1 MNENS
6 KIKAVAFCALAAA
19 SITSWPAFAAP
30 TTLVCQW
37 DAVGHNSQIPFKVT
51 LDEANR
57 TVTEEGHFPASAK
70 FTHTTITFH
79 GHMDEGTI
87 DRLTGKL
94 SARQCAGAADCSN
107 WVMAACHK
115 GAAQF

>member
-1 MNENS
+1 MNENG
-6 KIKAVAFCALAAA
+6 KIKAVAVCALAAA
-19 SITSWPAFAAP
+19 SITSWPAFAAA

-37 DAVGHNSQIPFKVT
+37 DAVGSATKIPFKVT

-57 TVTEEGHFPASAK
+57 MVTMESHFPASAK

-94 SARQCAGAADCSN
+94 SFRQCKGAADCSN
-107 WVMAACHK
+107 WFMAACHK